1 MIDMK
6 NIMKRA
12 HELTKEIKGEYP
24 EVDYKTQLGICLSFL
39 SKKGDNDMTIE
50 EKLNKMGFKT
60 WKKGDKKRVYI
71 NSLADILEKT
81 GLSSNPKAY
90 RKDSMYYDVV
100 LDKFF
105 STVSS
110 SAKET
115 VESIIKYLKE
125 EK

>member
-1 MIDMK
+1 
-6 NIMKRA
+6 
-12 HELTKEIKGEYP
+12 
-24 EVDYKTQLGICLSFL
+24 
-39 SKKGDNDMTIE
+39 MTIE